1 MPGRPWS
8 PQAAEPGSPVAL
20 ARSAALSAH
29 AAMVAALRDS
39 QMSVGTVE
47 LIETR
52 LSSLLRVGNRVYK
65 LKKPEQLEFV
75 DFSTL
80 RARHQACEHELRLNR
95 RTAPRLYEA
104 VVAVRQTPDGP
115 RLGGLGQG
123 DPGTGAV
130 IDWAVQMRRFDDHQR
145 LDRLAEAGQLTGPM
159 MDRLAEAVTRFHGQL
174 HPAPPGFGRAEAS
187 RHWPRENLFAL
198 GDLLRTQPGVDPA
211 RLAQIEALQ
220 QWTEARGAALAGLM
234 DRRCRAGHVREVHGD
249 LHLANIV
256 WLDNAPLLFDALA
269 FNETLRHT
277 DTAGDLA
284 FTFMDLLAHGQPRL
298 AWRFLSAALAL
309 SGDHAVLPLLIW
321 WAVYRATARA
331 TAAWTAAVHAAP
343 PCPQPAG
350 QGGGPAPPADQRSA
364 LALQGPQA
372 LAQRYLDL
380 ALALAGLSPQPI
392 APRPPFLALTVGLPG
407 AGKSAVA
414 EVLAE
419 RLGAVRLSA
428 DQERRRL
435 FGASLAARESAD
447 AAGADISRLTDQ
459 RLATLAEGALAA
471 GVSVLIDASSL
482 RLDQREALRQTA
494 ARCQASFKLLLC
506 EAPVPTLR
514 ARLAL
519 HAASVP
525 DADHALQA
533 RLTQQLASAEWPAGD
548 ELAEV
553 LHLATDG
560 PLSALVARLEAMA
573 VSL

>member
-1 MPGRPWS
+1 MPDRPLTRL
-8 PQAAEPGSPVAL
+8 AAEPGSPVAL

-39 QMSVGTVE
+39 QLSVGTVE

-52 LSSLLRVGNRVYK
+52 LSSLLRVGSRVYK

-80 RARHQACEHELRLNR
+80 PARHQACEHELRLNR

-123 DPGTGAV
+123 DPGSGVV

-145 LDRLAEAGQLTGPM
+145 LDRLAGAGQLTGSM
-159 MDRLAEAVTRFHGQL
+159 IDRLAEAVTRFHAQL

-187 RHWPRENLFAL
+187 RYWPRENLLAL
-198 GDLLRTQPGVDPA
+198 RDLLHAQPGADPA
-211 RLAQIEALQ
+211 RLAQVEALQ
-220 QWTEARGAALAGLM
+220 RWTEARGAALAGLM
-234 DRRCRAGHVREVHGD
+234 EQRCRAGHVREVHGD

-256 WLDNAPLLFDALA
+256 WLDDAPLMFDALA

-284 FTFMDLLAHGQPRL
+284 FTFMDLLAHDQPRL

-321 WAVYRATARA
+321 WAVYRAAARA
-331 TAAWTAAVHAAP
+331 MTALTAAVHAP
-343 PCPQPAG
+343 PPSPPQ
-350 QGGGPAPPADQRSA
+350 QSSDGGPVLEAGLCAP
-364 LALQGPQA
+364 LAEQGPQVQ
-372 LAQRYLDL
+372 AQRHLGL
-380 ALALAGLSPQPI
+380 ALALAGLSPQPV
-392 APRPPFLALTVGLPG
+392 APRPPLLALTVGLPG

-435 FGASLAARESAD
+435 FGASLAAREGAGAAD
-447 AAGADISRLTDQ
+447 ADISRLTDQ

-482 RLDQREALRQTA
+482 RRDQREALRQAA
-494 ARCQASFKLLLC
+494 ARCQASFKLLQC
-506 EAPVPTLR
+506 EAPEPTLR

-519 HAASVP
+519 HAGAVP
-525 DADHALQA
+525 GADFARQA
-533 RLTQQLASAEWPAGD
+533 RLTQQLVSAEWPAGD

-553 LHLATDG
+553 LHVVTDG
-560 PLSALVARLEAMA
+560 PLAALVARLEAMA
-573 VSL
+573 LPL

>member
-1 MPGRPWS
+1 MSGRPWS
-8 PQAAEPGSPVAL
+8 SPAPEPGSPDAL

-29 AAMVAALRDS
+29 AAMVAALRVS
-39 QMSVGTVE
+39 QLAVGPVE

-52 LSSLLRVGNRVYK
+52 LSSLLRVGSRVYK
-65 LKKPEQLEFV
+65 LRKPEQFDAV

-80 RARHQACEHELRLNR
+80 SARHQACEHELRLNR

-104 VVAVRQTPDGP
+104 VVAVRQTPDGL

-123 DPGTGAV
+123 DPGSGVV
-130 IDWAVQMRRFDDHQR
+130 IDWALQMRRFDDHQR
-145 LDRLAEAGQLTGPM
+145 LDRLATAGLLTGPM
-159 MDRLAEAVTRFHGQL
+159 IDRLAEAVTRFHGQL
-174 HPAPPGFGRAEAS
+174 HPAPPGFGRADAS
-187 RHWPRENLFAL
+187 RHGPRENLLAL
-198 GDLLRTQPGVDPA
+198 RDLLRVQPGADPA
-211 RLAQIEALQ
+211 RLAEIEALQ
-220 QWTEARGAALAGLM
+220 HWTEAQGAALAGLM
-234 DRRCRAGHVREVHGD
+234 DQRCRAGHVRDVHGD

-298 AWRFLSAALAL
+298 AWRFVSAALAL
-309 SGDHAVLPLLIW
+309 SGDHGLLPLLTW

-331 TAAWTAAVHAAP
+331 RALWAAAAHAPQSPAHIANGTEPAVVAGTHAP
-343 PCPQPAG
+343 STQ
-350 QGGGPAPPADQRSA
+350 
-364 LALQGPQA
+364 QGPEIQA
-372 LAQRYLDL
+372 RRYLDL
-380 ALALAGLSPQPI
+380 ALALAGLAAQPA
-392 APRPPFLALTVGLPG
+392 APRSPVLALTVGLPG

-435 FGASLAARESAD
+435 FGASLAAR
-447 AAGADISRLTDQ
+447 AGTDSVDADIGRLTDQ
-459 RLATLAEGALAA
+459 RLATMAESALAA

-482 RLDQREALRQTA
+482 RRDQREALRQTA
-494 ARCQASFKLLLC
+494 ARCQAGFKLLLC
-506 EAPVPTLR
+506 EAPEPTLR

-519 HAASVP
+519 HAAALP
-525 DADHALQA
+525 GADLTRQA

-548 ELAEV
+548 ELADV
-553 LHLATDG
+553 LRLATDG
-560 PLSALVARLEAMA
+560 PLSALVTRLEAMA
-573 VSL
+573 LPL